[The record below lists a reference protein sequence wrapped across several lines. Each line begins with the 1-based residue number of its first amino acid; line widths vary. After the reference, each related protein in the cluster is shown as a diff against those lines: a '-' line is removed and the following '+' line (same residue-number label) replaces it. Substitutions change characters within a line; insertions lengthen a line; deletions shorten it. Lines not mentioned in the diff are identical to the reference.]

1 MTQSQGDLSVERMC
15 ALAQV
20 NRAGY
25 YRHWQASAPRREETA
40 LRDRL
45 QHLAL
50 ENRHYGYRR
59 LLELLKREGWAVNH
73 KRVLRLM
80 RNDNLLCLRQRRF
93 VPATTDSKHRFKV
106 YPNLARRLELTAIN
120 QLWVADLTYIRLA
133 EDFVY
138 LAVVLDVFSRRVVG
152 WALEGHLQASLA
164 IAALRM
170 ALARRDVAPG
180 GLVHHSD
187 RGVQYACTDYIALLE
202 SHGIQPSM
210 SRIACP
216 YDNAFAESFMKT
228 LKQEEVDGRT
238 YTDLA
243 HARADVG
250 TFIEVVYNG
259 KRLHSALAYAT
270 PVEFENQTRPGAAA
284 QQPQAAFTAKCP

>member
-1 MTQSQGDLSVERMC
+1 M
-15 ALAQV
+15 
-20 NRAGY
+20 
-25 YRHWQASAPRREETA
+25 
-40 LRDRL
+40 
-45 QHLAL
+45 
-50 ENRHYGYRR
+50 
-59 LLELLKREGWAVNH
+59 
-73 KRVLRLM
+73 
-80 RNDNLLCLRQRRF
+80 
-93 VPATTDSKHRFKV
+93 
-106 YPNLARRLELTAIN
+106 
-120 QLWVADLTYIRLA
+120 ADLTYIRLA

-152 WALEGHLQASLA
+152 WALADHLQASLA
-164 IAALRM
+164 IAALKM
-170 ALARRDVAPG
+170 ALVRRDVAPG

-187 RGVQYACTDYIALLE
+187 RGMQYACTDYIALLE
-202 SHGIQPSM
+202 THAIQPSM

-259 KRLHSALAYAT
+259 KRLHSALA
-270 PVEFENQTRPGAAA
+270 
-284 QQPQAAFTAKCP
+284 AKCP

>member
-1 MTQSQGDLSVERMC
+1 MTQSQGGLSVERMC

-25 YRHWQASAPRREETA
+25 YRHWRAVAPRREETE

-80 RNDNLLCLRQRRF
+80 RDDNLLCLRRRRF
-93 VPATTDSKHRFKV
+93 VPATTESNHRFRV

-152 WALEGHLQASLA
+152 WALADHLQASLA
-164 IAALRM
+164 IAALKM
-170 ALARRDVAPG
+170 ALACRDVTPG
-180 GLVHHSD
+180 GLVHQSD
-187 RGVQYACTDYIALLE
+187 RGMQGGFKWSSQHPDKGGCDEEAEAAFGSVRAGCSSIA
-202 SHGIQPSM
+202 
-210 SRIACP
+210 
-216 YDNAFAESFMKT
+216 
-228 LKQEEVDGRT
+228 
-238 YTDLA
+238 
-243 HARADVG
+243 
-250 TFIEVVYNG
+250 
-259 KRLHSALAYAT
+259 
-270 PVEFENQTRPGAAA
+270 RPAPRGAA
-284 QQPQAAFTAKCP
+284 